1 MFGFRTKMKI
11 DLRTVMYWHNEYPS
25 LYLTTDKEIGYLSA
39 SAELIQI
46 FSYFPPSVLSL
57 CR

>member
-1 MFGFRTKMKI
+1 MKI